1 MQEMLNKIIEMD
13 EKARKIKEEAEEY
26 KNLSQK
32 QVEELK
38 QKIHDDYISRAKDRV
53 EKNIAVDQSHAEE
66 KWLRYSSKINQAG
79 EQLQKEF
86 DEHNEAWT
94 DEIVAQVIG
103 S

>member
-38 QKIHDDYISRAKDRV
+38 QKIHDDYIARAKDRV

-66 KWLRYSSKINQAG
+66 KWLRYSEKISHSK

-86 DEHNEAWT
+86 EENKDTWT
-94 DEIVAQVIG
+94 NEIVAQVIG
-103 S
+103 